1 MSVDR
6 VGDLPEHPVGQ
17 AAIDAV
23 ESFESLDNLDTE
35 GVTQKSVQV
44 ARSRAYASSI
54 SLRSASMRA
63 RTGSSARAVDMAF
76 TVSNACSIHGAKVPK
91 CGSTTDCG

>member
-35 GVTQKSVQV
+35 GVTHKVRAGSPQPGVRVVDQLEIRQYACAHRVFGKSG
-44 ARSRAYASSI
+44 RHGFHCIERMFDSR
-54 SLRSASMRA
+54 R
-63 RTGSSARAVDMAF
+63 
-76 TVSNACSIHGAKVPK
+76 
-91 CGSTTDCG
+91 